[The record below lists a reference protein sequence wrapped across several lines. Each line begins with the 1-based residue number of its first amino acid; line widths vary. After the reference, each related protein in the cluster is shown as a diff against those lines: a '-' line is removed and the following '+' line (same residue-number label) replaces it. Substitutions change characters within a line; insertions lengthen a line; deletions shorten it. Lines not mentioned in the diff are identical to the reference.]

1 LENSGVEQ
9 MIKRF
14 AHTLAAAGAVALL
27 VSCGGGGDIAGDS
40 TEFSV
45 TPEEFNLTLTAGTSC
60 SAASTL
66 KPVIVTIVGGQGPF
80 RIVNSSPE
88 ALSIDKTQAT
98 GKDPQFR
105 VSYRSDSRLCSDP
118 ATVTVLDYHSR
129 VATFEY
135 SVEVEDAE

>member
-1 LENSGVEQ
+1 

-14 AHTLAAAGAVALL
+14 AQAAGMAGMLLL

-45 TPEEFNLTLTAGTSC
+45 TPDEYKLKLGAGASC
-60 SAASTL
+60 GSASRFQ
-66 KPVIVTIVGGQGPF
+66 PIVVTIVGGQSPY

-88 ALSIDKTQAT
+88 TLIVDKTEAT

-105 VSYRSDSRLCSDP
+105 VSYKSNTSLCSEP

-129 VATFEY
+129 SATFEY
-135 SVEVEDAE
+135 SVEVEKAQ

>member
-1 LENSGVEQ
+1 
-9 MIKRF
+9 MIKQF
-14 AHTLAAAGAVALL
+14 ARVAVIAGTFFLF
-27 VSCGGGGDIAGDS
+27 SCGGGGDIAGDS

-45 TPEEFNLTLTAGTSC
+45 TPDEYNLTLGAGSSC
-60 SAASTL
+60 SRASIFD
-66 KPVIVTIVGGQGPF
+66 PVVVTIVGGQSPY
-80 RIVNSSPE
+80 RIINGSPE
-88 ALSIDKTQAT
+88 TLIVDKTEAT

-105 VSYRSDSRLCSDP
+105 ISYKNNTSLCSDP